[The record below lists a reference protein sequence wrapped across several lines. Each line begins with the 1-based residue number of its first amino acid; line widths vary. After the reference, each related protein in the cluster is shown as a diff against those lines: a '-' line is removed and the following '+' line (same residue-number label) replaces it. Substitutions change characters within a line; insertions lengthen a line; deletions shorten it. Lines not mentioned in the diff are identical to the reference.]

1 MNYEMRKAR
10 SADFEILYKINK
22 EAYKPYV
29 EQIWGWD
36 EDWQYNFFKEK
47 LEIEKIDIIM
57 IDNEP
62 VGFISIDYL
71 NELIFGESI
80 AILPEYQSKGIGTGV
95 IKDLIDKSKEMVLPL
110 HIQVFKVNERAR
122 VLYERLGFKLYGEIE
137 THFKFM
143 IDPNQK
149 TWFEAFS
156 ESMNVIFTDEDFDNY
171 LADINSCIDFYK
183 KYLGEGTRILDL
195 GCGLG
200 TGSIPLSTFGYKI
213 TGIDN
218 DMKVVEAARKNAEK
232 FGKDVQIIHGDIF
245 DIDKRFEPDSF
256 DACISGGLLEH
267 FSLDQ
272 IRELIDKQ
280 LLIAPRLIAYMPI
293 ASFPGEKWDDGI
305 FRNLWSEEY
314 WLKNVL
320 ENYNVIQHSTAKASE
335 AIGGFLELEV
345 VIDR

>member
-1 MNYEMRKAR
+1 ME
-10 SADFEILYKINK
+10 
-22 EAYKPYV
+22 
-29 EQIWGWD
+29 
-36 EDWQYNFFKEK
+36 
-47 LEIEKIDIIM
+47 
-57 IDNEP
+57 
-62 VGFISIDYL
+62 
-71 NELIFGESI
+71 
-80 AILPEYQSKGIGTGV
+80 
-95 IKDLIDKSKEMVLPL
+95 
-110 HIQVFKVNERAR
+110 
-122 VLYERLGFKLYGEIE
+122 
-137 THFKFM
+137 
-143 IDPNQK
+143 K

-183 KYLGEGTRILDL
+183 KYLGENTKILDL

-218 DMKVVEAARKNAEK
+218 DMKVVEAARINAKK

-245 DIDKRFEPDSF
+245 DIDKKFEPDGF

-267 FSLDQ
+267 FSQGQ
-272 IRELIDKQ
+272 IGELIDKQ

-293 ASFPGEKWDDGI
+293 ASFPGEKWNDGI

-314 WLKNVL
+314 WLKDIF
-320 ENYNVIQHSTAKASE
+320 EDYNVVHHSTAKASE